1 MKKPLGILFH
11 LGDTVLEYYYYNPIE
26 GTKKILENSINPY
39 NATAEEIQELVVK
52 LTEETFGKRD
62 MVDIEVSLQSFQR
75 LLYENFN
82 IEFKV
87 NMLEIEKIFCLY
99 AFKSKPSEGVQAL
112 FNILDEKKIK
122 YAALSNSS
130 FTSETLRY
138 ELKESGLNTNFQ
150 FIMSSCEYC
159 LRKPNKLLFD
169 LAAKKLGVDPS
180 DIWFIGDSYKYD
192 MIGAK
197 SAGMLPIFYNRKN
210 STVTK
215 GMELLEVSSMYEIEK
230 LIKEFK

>member
-1 MKKPLGILFH
+1 MKKPLGILFD
-11 LGDTVLEYYYYNPIE
+11 LGDTVLEYYYNNPME

-39 NATAEEIQELVVK
+39 NVTAEEIQELAVK

-62 MVDIEVSLQSFQR
+62 MTDIEVSFQSFQR

-82 IEFKV
+82 IEFRV
-87 NMLEIEKIFCLY
+87 NMLEIEKIFCMH

-112 FNILDEKKIK
+112 FDILDKNKIK

-138 ELKESGLNTNFQ
+138 ELKESGLNTNFK

-159 LRKPNKLLFD
+159 LRKPNKFLFD
-169 LAAKKLGVDPS
+169 LASKKLEVPSS

-192 MIGAK
+192 MIGSE

-210 STVTK
+210 SIISK
-215 GMELLEVSSMYEIEK
+215 EIDLLEVSSMYEIEK
-230 LIKEFK
+230 LIKEIK

>member
-1 MKKPLGILFH
+1 MKRPLGILFD
-11 LGDTVLEYYYYNPIE
+11 LGDTVLEYYYNNTLD

-39 NATAEEIQELVVK
+39 NATAEEIQELAGK

-62 MVDIEVSLQSFQR
+62 VTDIEVNIQSFQR

-87 NMLEIEKIFCLY
+87 NLLEIEKIFCMN
-99 AFKSKPSEGVQAL
+99 AFKSKPSEGVQAV

-130 FTSETLRY
+130 FTSETLKY

-150 FIMSSCEYC
+150 FIMSSCDYC

-215 GMELLEVSSMYEIEK
+215 EMELLEVSSMYEIEK
-230 LIKEFK
+230 LIKEIK

>member
-1 MKKPLGILFH
+1 MKRPLGILFD
-11 LGDTVLEYYYYNPIE
+11 LGDTVLEYYYNNPMD

-39 NATAEEIQELVVK
+39 NATAEEIQELAGK
-52 LTEETFGKRD
+52 LTEETFRKRD
-62 MVDIEVSLQSFQR
+62 VTDIEVNIQSFQR

-82 IEFKV
+82 IEFNV
-87 NMLEIEKIFCLY
+87 NMLEIEKIFCMN
-99 AFKSKPSEGVQAL
+99 AFKSKPNEGVQAV

-130 FTSETLRY
+130 FTSETLKY

-150 FIMSSCEYC
+150 FIMSSCDYC

-215 GMELLEVSSMYEIEK
+215 EMEILEVSSMYEIEK
-230 LIKEFK
+230 LIKEIK